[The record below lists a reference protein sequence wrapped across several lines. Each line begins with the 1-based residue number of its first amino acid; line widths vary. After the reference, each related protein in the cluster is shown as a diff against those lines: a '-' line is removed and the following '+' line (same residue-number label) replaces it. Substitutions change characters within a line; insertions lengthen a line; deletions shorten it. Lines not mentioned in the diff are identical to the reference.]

1 MKILSFVT
9 LALAA
14 CLSFSAAI
22 AEVRSA
28 PVAYKD
34 GDEKLTGYLY

>member
-1 MKILSFVT
+1 MKFLFITITV
-9 LALAA
+9 LAA
-14 CLSFSAAI
+14 SLSYSPAM

-34 GDEKLTGYLY
+34 GD